1 MGVIGGPGRR
11 WPRGEAIPH
20 AQGPEPLLDTGGNHE
35 LALAYGVPSPA
46 VHALLPLPP
55 AAGFSANG
63 PANRTGAGWAA
74 RLRLQH
80 RHLADGDQAPAAS
93 ADGLQGLAHLCRDS
107 PRPERLGWTRQ
118 S

>member
-80 RHLADGDQAPAAS
+80 RHLADCNQAPPAS
-93 ADGLQGLAHLCRDS
+93 ADRFQALGHLSADP
-107 PRPERLGWTRQ
+107 PRPRGPG
-118 S
+118 